1 MTVSSKRLFSITVF
15 YLSFIAIYLLNN
27 NRDDPQNL
35 LVLNSLL
42 SLITLIFIIMTTVLL
57 FSKTEG
63 MKTGID
69 FVLFLWVFIA
79 TIIVIVFMFRGVIV
93 VHGIYLLVFYLIMN
107 LSICEL
113 SRKKMAFVIYVGI
126 ISLAIQ
132 FSNFELD
139 GRHVLS
145 YIDPNY
151 SSMIVFLF
159 GAFCYYKYSKVLS
172 CVVFIMGVITLSRN
186 YILVVLCFFAMNILV
201 SKTVSFKKIGLF
213 FLKPLISIIIIIAIP
228 TIASYYVAD
237 NYHLGEV
244 TVNTI
249 DSKMSGDII
258 DSSNVHRA
266 LATVSFLKDLMSN
279 IWLYSIGVD
288 SENYIKT
295 IFINTPHHS
304 IFQLILNYGWFFS
317 IPYMILF
324 FKEIYKICKR
334 DYNLLPFILSFYL
347 YLMILG
353 GGIYGIYIVWIAFI
367 FKLNG
372 HENK

>member
-1 MTVSSKRLFSITVF
+1 MMISSKRLFSITVF

-27 NRDDPQNL
+27 NREDSQNL
-35 LVLNSLL
+35 LILNSLL
-42 SLITLIFIIMTTVLL
+42 SIITFIFIMMTIILL
-57 FSKTEG
+57 FSKTDG
-63 MKTGID
+63 MKKGID
-69 FVLFLWVFIA
+69 CVLFFWVFFA
-79 TIIVIVFMFRGVIV
+79 TIIVFMFRGVIV

-107 LSICEL
+107 LSACEL
-113 SRKKMAFVIYVGI
+113 SHKKIAFAIYVGI

-151 SSMIVFLF
+151 SSMIVFLL
-159 GAFCYYKYSKVLS
+159 GVFCYYKYSKVLS
-172 CVVFIMGVITLSRN
+172 CVIFTMGVITLSRN
-186 YILVVLCFFAMNILV
+186 YILVVLCFFMMNMLV
-201 SKTVSFKKIGLF
+201 NKTVFFKKIGVF
-213 FLKPLISIIIIIAIP
+213 FLKPILSIFIIIAIP

-244 TVNTI
+244 AVNTI

-288 SENYIKT
+288 SDNYIKT

-324 FKEIYKICKR
+324 FKETYKICKR
-334 DYNLLPFILSFYL
+334 NYKFLPFILSFYL

-353 GGIYGIYIVWIAFI
+353 GGIYGIYLVWIAFI
-367 FKLNG
+367 FKLNDC
-372 HENK
+372 ENK

>member
-42 SLITLIFIIMTTVLL
+42 SLITLIFIMMTTVLL

-79 TIIVIVFMFRGVIV
+79 TIIVFMFRGVIV

-107 LSICEL
+107 LSTCEL

-324 FKEIYKICKR
+324 FKETYRICKR